1 VGITRAREQL
11 VMTYAERR
19 RLYGKDHYP
28 LPSMFIGEIPQE
40 YVQDVRP
47 RTHVVQIGVSSAMHN
62 QYASEDSGMDY
73 GIGQRVHHQKFGEG
87 IVLNYEGQGSHAR
100 VEVNFS
106 HAGSK
111 WLVLS
116 YANLQVL

>member
-1 VGITRAREQL
+1 MNTSQH
-11 VMTYAERR
+11 YAT
-19 RLYGKDHYP
+19 
-28 LPSMFIGEIPQE
+28 Q
-40 YVQDVRP
+40 
-47 RTHVVQIGVSSAMHN
+47 SSFSHADEAVAN
-62 QYASEDSGMDY
+62 VEY

-87 IVLNYEGQGSHAR
+87 IVINYEGQGSHAR